1 MGKTTPIP
9 PDKIEYIMANK
20 DRLRQIDIA
29 KHIHV
34 SPQSVHHIIKG
45 KRRSADIQEDCFNI
59 DKEAKEFY
67 NF

>member
-9 PDKIEYIMANK
+9 QHKIEYIMANK
-20 DRLRQIDIA
+20 DKLRQVDIA
-29 KHIHV
+29 KHIQV

-59 DKEAKEFY
+59 DIEAKQFY
-67 NF
+67 NY

>member
-9 PDKIEYIMANK
+9 PDKIEFIMQNK

-29 KHIHV
+29 REIKV

-45 KRRSADIQEDCFNI
+45 KRRSNDLKEDCFNI